1 MLAAIPLRSYEE
13 DLIFL
18 TQTDTAEGKAKLRAL
33 QPRRFNCLVF
43 NISDD
48 NIHDEQGDL
57 REVNGAIRMKVER
70 DVLPE
75 MKRLVREHDVVLIT
89 SH

>member
-1 MLAAIPLRSYEE
+1 MYYVSPPL
-13 DLIFL
+13 
-18 TQTDTAEGKAKLRAL
+18 QGC
-33 QPRRFNCLVF
+33 CLVF

-89 SH
+89 YVTLTVEAKGLSLIHI